1 MHHLSKS
8 RIFYLYDLDWQ
19 TGRGGLPAFTA
30 NPDTPSVQQLYQASA
45 PMKMGRWLMIDVT
58 DEQILEDVKNCLS
71 CEPTDLGKKQS
82 KIKRK

>member
-19 TGRGGLPAFTA
+19 TGRGCLPAFTA
-30 NPDTPSVQQLYQASA
+30 NPDTICPAADQAST

-58 DEQILEDVKNCLS
+58 DEQILEDVKKLLELRTN
-71 CEPTDLGKKQS
+71 
-82 KIKRK
+82 